1 MVSGLDVDRTVYYVA
16 TAFIRDDEMARRVAR
31 HVSDR
36 PASWVTIEGQ
46 EELHKKMDEIPVGST
61 VLLDCITMMITN
73 FMFSLNVDWE
83 SMSSEE
89 EELVISKTIDY
100 VDKVLKSIRDR
111 SINAVLV
118 SNEVGMGLVPPY
130 PLGRIFRDVA
140 GWVNQRIAGES
151 DLVYLVTAGIPQ
163 ILKGEAS

>member
-1 MVSGLDVDRTVYYVA
+1 
-16 TAFIRDDEMARRVAR
+16 MARRVAR

-36 PASWVTIEGQ
+36 PSSWTTIEGQ
-46 EELHKKMDEIPVGST
+46 DELHKKMGDIPIGST
-61 VLLDCITMMITN
+61 VLLDCVTMMITN

-140 GWVNQRIAGES
+140 GWVNQGIARES

>member
-1 MVSGLDVDRTVYYVA
+1 MA
-16 TAFIRDDEMARRVAR
+16 TAFIRDEEMARRVAR

-36 PASWVTIEGQ
+36 PSSWVTIEAQ
-46 EELHKKMDEIPVGST
+46 EELYKKMDEIPVGST
-61 VLLDCITMMITN
+61 VLLDCVTMMITN

-100 VDKVLKSIRDR
+100 VDKVMKSVRER
-111 SINAVLV
+111 SIDAVFV

-140 GWVNQRIAGES
+140 GWVNQRIARES

-163 ILKGEAS
+163 VLKGEAS